1 MRHLGRHTAS
11 PLPLLKAAAPAL
23 VHSARTQPCLWH
35 LSSSSRQL
43 PAVAQI
49 CGSAIC
55 MLLVDTTGRRTLMIQ
70 GSLGCGLA
78 LLLVGLA
85 DFLGSGL
92 LMIMAMCAFI
102 LAFSA
107 SYAGIFWVLLSEL
120 FSMPGKAP
128 GAALCTAV
136 MFAAGGCPG
145 LSLCCRWSCAQHW
158 PDIPLCVIW
167 LAAWHIIPQTASC
180 CSSCPKT

>member
-1 MRHLGRHTAS
+1 
-11 PLPLLKAAAPAL
+11 
-23 VHSARTQPCLWH
+23 
-35 LSSSSRQL
+35 
-43 PAVAQI
+43 
-49 CGSAIC
+49 

-145 LSLCCRWSCAQHW
+145 VPCAAACPVRSIGLTPLS
-158 PDIPLCVIW
+158 V
-167 LAAWHIIPQTASC
+167 
-180 CSSCPKT
+180 